1 MLSSSNQVSAG
12 GIPTDNFRERNLAEA
27 GARYQ
32 GVAGPVSIYAF
43 GAYIGANHVNY
54 TGPAVTPA
62 ILGIPGSK
70 YNGQVTDVSAGFVG
84 AAVTIAG
91 FQFGGAWQGGH
102 YNGIM
107 APAPNGAPPAEAYL
121 VGVQYINGPFTIGAS
136 WYGFDQQGAV
146 AVDRDLAAAL
156 RTPSPLVPT
165 TRSRRG
171 YRSTPTTSMART
183 TRATSTS

>member
-1 MLSSSNQVSAG
+1 M
-12 GIPTDNFRERNLAEA
+12 
-27 GARYQ
+27 
-32 GVAGPVSIYAF
+32 
-43 GAYIGANHVNY
+43 NY

-107 APAPNGAPPAEAYL
+107 ATAPNGAPPAEAYL
-121 VGVQYINGPFTIGAS
+121 VGAITPMVRSRSVPPGTAS
-136 WYGFDQQGAV
+136 ITQGAV
-146 AVDRDLAAAL
+146 QLTGISQRHENAFAAGANYQITPGLQVYADYVYGTNHQGDFNFVTGSAGSTAHNNAYSQAAVIGL
-156 RTPSPLVPT
+156 LV
-165 TRSRRG
+165 G
-171 YRSTPTTSMART
+171 W
-183 TRATSTS
+183 